1 MATAT
6 KRSADYDPIEEAL
19 DIGHNLGRE
28 QERKRQQPKLEAA
41 RRGAERRAKASARR
55 EFEETEQQHKA
66 DKAVKD
72 SQRRKARNER
82 RESEMASARRGAFAS
97 GAAKAKRDAAGQART
112 VGGSA
117 RAGGAPPEP
126 QLSAPTTTIGSGV
139 SGGIDRTQGSRLI
152 LVITGLSAI
161 LAIANSARQSSP
173 TTSVIRTGNGETV
186 KVPSHLQS
194 LGGVFVVGTI
204 CLVLNEVSPGI
215 AVALSAMLGIDLL
228 ATAFGKGGVA
238 NAFGSGLF
246 RGVSQVGPIPAQGKP
261 GYLGSGTS
269 NTTQAPGPVPSG
281 LQPPIGVLPAPSGS
295 KDAQTATPKR
305 SASPTL
311 PEKVAN
317 WLNVIGI

>member
-55 EFEETEQQHKA
+55 EFEETANKAKA

-82 RESEMASARRGAFAS
+82 RESDLASARRGAFAS
-97 GAAKAKRDAAGQART
+97 GAAKAKRDAAGQARA
-112 VGGSA
+112 VGGSS

-126 QLSAPTTTIGSGV
+126 QLSAPSTTIGSGV

-161 LAIANSARQSSP
+161 LAIANAARTQAP
-173 TTSVIRTGNGETV
+173 APKVITTGSGETI
-186 KVPSHLQS
+186 KIPAHLQS

-228 ATAFGKGGVA
+228 AAAFGKGGVA
-238 NAFGSGLF
+238 NAFGAGLF
-246 RGVSQVGPIPAQGKP
+246 RGA
-261 GYLGSGTS
+261 T
-269 NTTQAPGPVPSG
+269 PVPSSSAPG
-281 LQPPIGVLPAPSGS
+281 SGKVGYPVNPGGSQSLTGGAGTGAGYPVLPGGSQTIGGVPVKNPGGSQTIGGGYVPSNPS
-295 KDAQTATPKR
+295 M
-305 SASPTL
+305 
-311 PEKVAN
+311 
-317 WLNVIGI
+317 GIN

>member
-41 RRGAERRAKASARR
+41 RRGAERRARASARR
-55 EFEETEQQHKA
+55 EFEETSNKAKA

-82 RESEMASARRGAFAS
+82 RESELASARRGAFAS
-97 GAAKAKRDAAGQART
+97 GAAKAKRDAAGQARA

-126 QLSAPTTTIGSGV
+126 QLSAPSTTIGPGI
-139 SGGIDRTQGSRLI
+139 SGGIDRTQGSRII
-152 LVITGLSAI
+152 LVVTAVSAI
-161 LAIANSARQSSP
+161 LSIANAARQSSP
-173 TTSVIRTGNGETV
+173 ATSVIRTGNGETV
-186 KVPSHLQS
+186 KVPAHLQS

-204 CLVLNEVSPGI
+204 CLILNEVSPGI
-215 AVALSAMLGIDLL
+215 AVALSALLGIDIV

-238 NAFGSGLF
+238 NSFGAGLF
-246 RGVSQVGPIPAQGKP
+246 RGVSQVGPIPVQGKP
-261 GYLGSGTS
+261 GYAGVGTQ
-269 NTTQAPGPVPSG
+269 NKTQAPGPVPPG
-281 LQPPIGVLPAPSGS
+281 MQPPIGLLPAPSGS
-295 KDAQTATPKR
+295 QDAQPVTPKQ

-311 PEKVAN
+311 PEKVAS

>member
-28 QERKRQQPKLEAA
+28 QERKRQQPKIEAA
-41 RRGAERRAKASARR
+41 RRGAERRARASARR
-55 EFEETEQQHKA
+55 EFEEGETQRKA

-82 RESEMASARRGAFAS
+82 RESEMASARRGAFTA
-97 GAAKAKRDAAGQART
+97 GAAKAKRDAAGQARAA
-112 VGGSA
+112 GGSA
-117 RAGGAPPEP
+117 RAGGAPPAP
-126 QLSAPTTTIGSGV
+126 QLSAPSTTIGAGV

-152 LVITGLSAI
+152 LVITAISAV
-161 LAIANSARQSSP
+161 LAIANSARQSAP
-173 TTSVIRTGNGETV
+173 VTNVITTGNGETI
-186 KVPSHLQS
+186 KVPAHLQT

-215 AVALSAMLGIDLL
+215 AVALSALLGIDIL

-238 NAFGSGLF
+238 NSFGAGLF

-261 GYLGSGTS
+261 GYLGAGTS
-269 NTTQAPGPVPSG
+269 NTTQAPGPVPPG
-281 LQPPIGVLPAPSGS
+281 MQPPIGVLPAPAGS
-295 KDAQTATPKR
+295 KDAQPVTSKPSGQTF
-305 SASPTL
+305 
-311 PEKVAN
+311 PEKVSS